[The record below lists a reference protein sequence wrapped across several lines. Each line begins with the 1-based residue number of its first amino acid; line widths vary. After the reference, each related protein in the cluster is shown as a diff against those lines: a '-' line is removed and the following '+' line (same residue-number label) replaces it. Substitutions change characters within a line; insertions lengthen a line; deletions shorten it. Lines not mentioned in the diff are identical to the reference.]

1 MKLFATLATSALLLA
16 STASFAET
24 VTLGLP
30 SYGGSGCRFLLPL
43 PLSRW
48 SRIIRYL

>member
-24 VTLGLP
+24 
-30 SYGGSGCRFLLPL
+30 LPL
-43 PLSRW
+43 AQMVKNYPLSLINLWLTMVVKTVR
-48 SRIIRYL
+48 